1 LKNILN
7 EAIQENNDELFLIN
21 LAIYRLREQH
31 ILLPELS
38 EIERLISTIRQN
50 HEKYLYKKIIELLSE
65 NQKEQLDSLLVVNL
79 DTKKI

>member
-1 LKNILN
+1 MKNILN

-50 HEKYLYKKIIELLSE
+50 HEKYLYKKII
-65 NQKEQLDSLLVVNL
+65 DFV
-79 DTKKI
+79 